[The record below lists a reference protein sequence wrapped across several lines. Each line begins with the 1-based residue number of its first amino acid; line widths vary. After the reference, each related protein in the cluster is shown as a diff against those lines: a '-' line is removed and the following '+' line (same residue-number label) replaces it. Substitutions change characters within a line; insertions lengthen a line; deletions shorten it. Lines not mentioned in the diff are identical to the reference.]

1 MLVIL
6 LPLNYL
12 AWVWL
17 FSRRGNYDR
26 RELAITSAAWWTLSL
41 VALTETLS
49 VSGRLRLPWLAIG
62 WIFATVATL
71 AVGRCLT
78 VPTIEQRSLQQK
90 VAVVLGGPGRAD
102 WWMISASGFIWICV
116 GLAALISPPNGSDQL
131 QYHLPRVVQ
140 WAERHSVAFFPTHY
154 YAQLFAPPLA
164 EWMMLHSYILSGGDR
179 FVGLVQWLAFSGSA
193 ICASLIARELG
204 SAIRG
209 QIVAAV
215 FCMTLPQGILGA
227 SGAKNDWV
235 LSFWLAAMVWFL
247 LRARTD
253 LGFLNSCN
261 IGIAMGA
268 TVLSKGTAY
277 PFAPFIVL
285 ACLIPLI
292 RLDWKTVVKRA
303 PIVFGLVLL
312 LNGPQWARNHS
323 LGGSFFGLAAPDVAG
338 HDKYTIDRIDVS
350 NTIANVLREATTH
363 LGSPSDALNQ
373 HATKVVRALI
383 AGMNVDPD
391 DPGATNYSHFFIPH
405 SSREEYD
412 AGNPLHLIVAAA
424 IFFLIFIGWRRSGPT
439 VVLLALGIFSS
450 FVFYCALFRWE
461 IWCPRLHLPL
471 FVVAAGLIAA
481 VSCQHY
487 PKLVLSVAFIF
498 LLTAFLPALCNDSRP
513 LLFSGNFRH
522 PEGKSIFL
530 RSRAD
535 LYFTEERSLAAT
547 YIPAANAIHAESC
560 ADIGLDASLQPNSH
574 DYALVALARGPERK
588 SQFRYVG
595 VYNLSTKFSTA
606 SDLRTPCIVVCFG
619 CRDHGAKWSEY
630 STVLPRTLTFGDL
643 VMFTGDPQQS
653 GKP

>member
-1 MLVIL
+1 
-6 LPLNYL
+6 
-12 AWVWL
+12 
-17 FSRRGNYDR
+17 
-26 RELAITSAAWWTLSL
+26 
-41 VALTETLS
+41 
-49 VSGRLRLPWLAIG
+49 
-62 WIFATVATL
+62 
-71 AVGRCLT
+71 
-78 VPTIEQRSLQQK
+78 
-90 VAVVLGGPGRAD
+90 
-102 WWMISASGFIWICV
+102 
-116 GLAALISPPNGSDQL
+116 
-131 QYHLPRVVQ
+131 
-140 WAERHSVAFFPTHY
+140 
-154 YAQLFAPPLA
+154 
-164 EWMMLHSYILSGGDR
+164 
-179 FVGLVQWLAFSGSA
+179 
-193 ICASLIARELG
+193 
-204 SAIRG
+204 
-209 QIVAAV
+209 
-215 FCMTLPQGILGA
+215 MTLPQGILGA

-461 IWCPRLHLPL
+461 IWCPRLHL
-471 FVVAAGLIAA
+471 
-481 VSCQHY
+481 
-487 PKLVLSVAFIF
+487 
-498 LLTAFLPALCNDSRP
+498 R
-513 LLFSGNFRH
+513 
-522 PEGKSIFL
+522 
-530 RSRAD
+530 
-535 LYFTEERSLAAT
+535 
-547 YIPAANAIHAESC
+547 
-560 ADIGLDASLQPNSH
+560 
-574 DYALVALARGPERK
+574 
-588 SQFRYVG
+588 
-595 VYNLSTKFSTA
+595 
-606 SDLRTPCIVVCFG
+606 
-619 CRDHGAKWSEY
+619 
-630 STVLPRTLTFGDL
+630 
-643 VMFTGDPQQS
+643 
-653 GKP
+653 